1 VAALSKSFDIPYFPL
16 RKQQRVP
23 DVRPEKAL
31 IAVESKPQS
40 LSKPDRKPVNRAN
53 LMKAIAVAM
62 LMLD

>member
-16 RKQQRVP
+16 RQKVP
-23 DVRPEKAL
+23 DVRIEKAMVP
-31 IAVESKPQS
+31 VESKPQS